1 MWRLISETFD
11 KILKNKYVD
20 NFIII
25 LILLNLTVF
34 ILQTEPAINI
44 KYSTIIGQIELFTV
58 IVFTIEY
65 LMRLCTLKS
74 LKEIFSPMMLVDL
87 CAILPF
93 YLSSI
98 TVNTMI
104 LRVLRLTRLLRLAKL
119 ARYSEAIQK
128 IKKSFINKKYELI
141 VTGCIFLCGLVV
153 SSVLIYFAENGTG
166 VETFKSIPRSFW
178 WAIVTFTSVG
188 YGDSYPLTT
197 FGKFVA
203 AFSAIMGVG
212 LHGLFIGIIGSAFI
226 EGIKNER

>member
-1 MWRLISETFD
+1 MWRLVSDTFD

-34 ILQTEPAINI
+34 ILQTEPAINT

-58 IVFTIEY
+58 IIFTIEY
-65 LMRLCTLKS
+65 LMRSCTLKS
-74 LKEIFSPMMLVDL
+74 FKEVFSPMMLVDL

-203 AFSAIMGVG
+203 AFSAVMGVG

-226 EGIKNER
+226 EGIKNEC